1 MLNSA
6 KSQINEG
13 EQRMLAIA
21 RRNAIREQLQ
31 ERKSVTITD
40 LAARLNVTKETIRR
54 DLRAMEQDGQ
64 LIRTHGGAYI
74 LEGVQ
79 NDIDISTRQVL
90 KTAEKQIIAQKCDAL
105 IQPGDFIY
113 LDCSTTAWFIARKI
127 ADRKLTVL
135 TTSLE
140 IANILSTSKTVHLF
154 LIGGEF
160 SSTTMSF
167 TGDGAMSSL
176 QRYFVD
182 KAFISCRSV
191 SMEYGVTDTHENIA
205 ALRRL
210 ALEHA
215 KQKYLVVDHSKLNNT
230 SFASLISFREL
241 DGIVM
246 DTEFSPEWKECL
258 KRNGVRVY

>member
-1 MLNSA
+1 
-6 KSQINEG
+6 
-13 EQRMLAIA
+13 MLAIA
-21 RRNAIREQLQ
+21 RRNAIKEQLQ
-31 ERKSVTITD
+31 EHKSVTITD

-90 KTAEKQIIAQKCDAL
+90 KTAEKQVIAQKCDAL

-113 LDCSTTAWFIARKI
+113 LDGSTTAWFIARKI

-140 IANILSTSKTVHLF
+140 IANILSSSKTVHLF
-154 LIGGEF
+154 VIGGEF
-160 SSTTMSF
+160 SSATRSF
-167 TGDGAMSSL
+167 SGDGAVRNL
-176 QRYFVD
+176 QQYFVD

-191 SMEYGVTDTHENIA
+191 SMEFGITDTSENSAVLHRI
-205 ALRRL
+205 

-215 KQKYLVVDHSKLNNT
+215 KHKYLAVDHSKLNNA
-230 SFASLISFREL
+230 SFASVCPIKEL
-241 DGIVM
+241 DGIIM
-246 DTEFSPEWKECL
+246 DTDFSPEWRECL
-258 KRNGVRVY
+258 KRNQVKSY

>member
-1 MLNSA
+1 
-6 KSQINEG
+6 
-13 EQRMLAIA
+13 MLAIA
-21 RRNAIREQLQ
+21 RRNAIKEQLQ

-54 DLRAMEQDGQ
+54 DLRVMEESGE

-90 KTAEKQIIAQKCDAL
+90 KMEEKQIIAQKCDAL

-113 LDCSTTAWFIARKI
+113 LDCSTTAWFIARKLV
-127 ADRKLTVL
+127 DRKVTVL
-135 TTSLE
+135 TSSLE
-140 IANILSTSKTVHLF
+140 IANILSNSSTVHLY

-160 SSTTMSF
+160 SRSTMSF

-191 SMEYGVTDTHENIA
+191 SMEYGITDTHESIA
-205 ALRRL
+205 ALRRV

-215 KQKYLVVDHSKLNNT
+215 KQKYLVVDHTKLNNT
-230 SFASLISFREL
+230 SFASLIPLREL

-246 DTEFSPEWKECL
+246 DTEFSPEWKEFL
-258 KRNGVRVY
+258 KHNGVRIY

>member
-1 MLNSA
+1 
-6 KSQINEG
+6 
-13 EQRMLAIA
+13 MLAIA

-54 DLRAMEQDGQ
+54 DLRAMEENGD

-90 KTAEKQIIAQKCDAL
+90 KTAEKQIVAQKCDAL
-105 IQPGDFIY
+105 IQPGDFIF
-113 LDCSTTAWFIARKI
+113 LDGSTTAWCIARKI

-140 IANILSTSKTVHLF
+140 IANILSSSPTVHLF
-154 LIGGEF
+154 VIGGEF
-160 SSTTMSF
+160 SSSTMSF
-167 TGDGAMSSL
+167 AGDGAVRNL
-176 QRYFVD
+176 RQYFVD

-191 SMEYGVTDTHENIA
+191 SMEFGLTDTNDNTAELHRI
-205 ALRRL
+205 

-215 KQKYLVVDHSKLNNT
+215 KQKYLAVDHSKLNNA
-230 SFASLISFREL
+230 SFSRVCALREL

-246 DTEFSPEWKECL
+246 DMEFTPEWKECL
-258 KRNGVRVY
+258 KYNQVQIY